1 MVEALFTGPS
11 IVFVLTTSLSLF
23 SQLVFVFGFVK
34 LKEPNVRNIFKMF
47 FFANLLFSV
56 SQVTLLVATVIQGF
70 DFRFFLEVNAFF
82 GFLLAILL
90 MITITEAKTFSEKI
104 IQGRIKNAG

>member
-1 MVEALFTGPS
+1 MVEVLYAGAEL
-11 IVFVLTTSLSLF
+11 VFVLTTSLSLF
-23 SQLVFVFGFVK
+23 SQLIFVFGFTK
-34 LKEPNVRNIFKMF
+34 LKEPNVRSIFRMF

-70 DFRFFLEVNAFF
+70 NFEFFLAVNAFF
-82 GFLLAILL
+82 GFLLAICL

-104 IQGRIKNAG
+104 IKEGTQNGN